1 MSRAKAG
8 FTLVEL
14 ACACAVIGILL
25 AIVAPAVGT
34 RILQARVGAEAATLQ
49 AMAAAV
55 QASFESTDLE
65 GGNVAA
71 IAGALPP

>member
-49 AMAAAV
+49 AMESPSKVAV
-55 QASFESTDLE
+55 PRPISSRRTRLREL
-65 GGNVAA
+65 
-71 IAGALPP
+71 AL